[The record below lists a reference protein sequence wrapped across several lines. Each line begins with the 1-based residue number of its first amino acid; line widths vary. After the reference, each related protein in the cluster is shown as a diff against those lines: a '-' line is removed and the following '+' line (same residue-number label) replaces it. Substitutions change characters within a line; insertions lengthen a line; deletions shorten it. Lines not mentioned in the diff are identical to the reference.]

1 MNFKQMISPAKR
13 LGAVMTGLVLLGTGL
28 SAQAAT
34 DEYLLTVTRPNQLH
48 VIDTKT
54 DKLLRSC
61 DVPGIFGNGGIAAS
75 PDGKIA
81 YVMTNKWED
90 VYGFNINDCKIVF
103 SMKQSSKGVQVKS
116 MISMTV
122 SADGTELYT
131 VQNPVKLHKDHFET
145 LQPRLAVYKTA
156 DGMNAKPVRTYPV
169 DRRITKLGFIE
180 KTGEVILGGADVKAI
195 DPTNGKIRTLAKL
208 QNWDRSPEGWVP
220 PDAFAMHTL
229 GEHIGEYIMPYFTI
243 KWNGA
248 PGDMEKAEFLW
259 GMTKVDT
266 KTGEVTT
273 GEVLPFEFIVFNWLT
288 DPNDE
293 DIVYGSFNQLS
304 KHNIKEG
311 KTLAVQPMPHTYYNI
326 NMLQDGSKIYVGG
339 TSSDISVHDPKTLKK
354 IGSIQLSG
362 DMSTSDLRIAK
373 VQR

>member
-1 MNFKQMISPAKR
+1 MKRKSKFSPAKL
-13 LGAVMTGLVLLGTGL
+13 LGGAMTSLALLGTGF

-54 DKLLRSC
+54 DKVLRSC
-61 DVPGIFGNGGIAAS
+61 DVPGIFGNGGVAPS

-90 VYGFNINDCKIVF
+90 VVGFDISNCEIVF
-103 SMKQSSKGVQVKS
+103 SMKQSSPTEQVKS
-116 MISMTV
+116 MISMAV
-122 SADGTELYT
+122 SADGKELYT
-131 VQNPVKLHKDHFET
+131 VQNPVKLHKDHFEA
-145 LQPRLAVYKTA
+145 LQPRLAVYNTA
-156 DGMNAKPVRTYPV
+156 DGLDAKPVRTFPV

-180 KTGEVILGGADVKAI
+180 KTGEVILGGGDVKAI
-195 DPTNGKIRTLAKL
+195 DAKTGEIRTLAKL
-208 QNWDRSPEGWVP
+208 QNWDRDQSEWVP
-220 PDAFAMHTL
+220 PDAFQMHTI

-243 KWNGA
+243 KWNGE

-259 GMTKVDT
+259 GMTRIDT
-266 KTGEVTT
+266 KTGEVET

-288 DPNDE
+288 DPNDK
-293 DIVYGSFNQLS
+293 DVVYGSFNQLS

-311 KTLAVQPMPHTYYNI
+311 KNLIVQPLAHTYYNL

-339 TSSDISVHDPKTLKK
+339 TSSDISIHDPKTLEK
-354 IGSIQLSG
+354 IGSIQLTG

>member
-1 MNFKQMISPAKR
+1 MNFKQIIRPAKR
-13 LGAVMTGLVLLGTGL
+13 LGMVMTGLALLGTGL
-28 SAQAAT
+28 TTQAAT
-34 DEYLLTVTRPNQLH
+34 EEYMLTVTRPNQLH

-54 DKLLRSC
+54 DKVLRSC
-61 DVPGIFGNGGIAAS
+61 DVPGIFGNGGIATS

-90 VYGFNINDCKIVF
+90 VYGFNIDNCKIVF
-103 SMKQSSKGVQVKS
+103 SLKQSSSKEQVKS
-116 MISMTV
+116 MISMSV
-122 SADGTELYT
+122 SADGKELYT
-131 VQNPVKLHKDHFET
+131 VQNPVKLHKDHFEA
-145 LQPRLAVYKTA
+145 LQPRLAVFNTA
-156 DGMNAKPVRTYPV
+156 DGMNAKPVRTFPV

-180 KTGEVILGGADVKAI
+180 KTGEVILGGADIKAI
-195 DPTNGKIRTLAKL
+195 NPKNGETRTLAKL

-220 PDAFAMHTL
+220 PDAFAMHSL
-229 GEHIGEYIMPYFTI
+229 GEHVGEYIMPYFTI

-248 PGDMEKAEFLW
+248 PGEMEKAEFLW

-288 DPNDE
+288 DPNNE

-304 KHNIKEG
+304 KHNVKEG
-311 KTLAVQPMPHTYYNI
+311 KTLAVHPMEHTYYNI
-326 NMLQDGSKIYVGG
+326 NMLQDGSKIYIGG
-339 TSSDISVHDPKTLKK
+339 TSSDISIHDPKTLEK

-362 DMSTSDLRIAK
+362 DMSTSDLRLAK

>member
-1 MNFKQMISPAKR
+1 MKLSKSFKPAR
-13 LGAVMTGLVLLGTGL
+13 LLGTAMTSLALLGTGL

-61 DVPGIFGNGGIAAS
+61 DVPGTFGNGGVAPS

-90 VYGFNINDCKIVF
+90 VVGFDISNCKIVF
-103 SMKQSSKGVQVKS
+103 SMSQSTPKEQVKS
-116 MISMTV
+116 IISMAI
-122 SADGTELYT
+122 SADGKELYT
-131 VQNPVKLHKDHFET
+131 VQNPVTLHKDHFET
-145 LQPRLAVYKTA
+145 QQPRLAVYNTA
-156 DGMNAKPVRTYPV
+156 DGMDAKPVRTFPV
-169 DRRITKLGFIE
+169 DRRITKLGYIE
-180 KTGEVILGGADVKAI
+180 ATNEVILGGGDVKAI
-195 DPTNGKIRTLAKL
+195 NAKTGKIRTLAKL

-220 PDAFAMHTL
+220 PDAFQMHTI

-259 GMTKVDT
+259 GMTRIDT
-266 KTGEVTT
+266 KTGELTS

-288 DPNDE
+288 DPNDS
-293 DIVYGSFNQLS
+293 DIVYGAFNTLS

-311 KTLAVQPMPHTYYNI
+311 KTLKVHNMPHTYYNI

-339 TSSDISVHDPKTLKK
+339 TSSDISVHDPETLEK

-362 DMSTSDLRIAK
+362 DMSTSDMRIAK

>member
-1 MNFKQMISPAKR
+1 MKAKFNPVKL
-13 LGAVMTGLVLLGTGL
+13 LGTAMTSLALLGTGL

-54 DKLLRSC
+54 DKVARTC
-61 DVPGIFGNGGIAAS
+61 DVPGIFGNGGIAAA
-75 PDGKIA
+75 GNIA

-90 VYGFNINDCKIVF
+90 VYGFDINNCKIVF
-103 SMKQSSKGVQVKS
+103 SMKQSSKGEQVKS

-122 SADGTELYT
+122 SADGKELYT

-145 LQPRLAVYKTA
+145 LQPRLAVYNTA
-156 DGMNAKPVRTYPV
+156 DGMNAKPVRTFPV

-180 KTGEVILGGADVKAI
+180 ATGEVILGGGDVKAI
-195 DPTNGKIRTLAKL
+195 NPKNGEVRTLAKL

-220 PDAFAMHTL
+220 PDAFAMHSL
-229 GEHIGEYIMPYFTI
+229 GEHVGEYIMPYFTI

-248 PGDMEKAEFLW
+248 PGEMEKAEFLW
-259 GMTKVDT
+259 GMTQIDT
-266 KTGEVTT
+266 KTGDVKS

-288 DPNDE
+288 DPNDR

-311 KTLAVQPMPHTYYNI
+311 KTLKVQPMEHTYYNI

-339 TSSDISVHDPKTLKK
+339 TSSDISIHDPKTLEK
-354 IGSIQLSG
+354 IGSINLTG